1 MTRKNLSM
9 IIILAVAWCAIAPS
23 ASAAGYKPTNAEV
36 LREKVLSKVV
46 AWRTKAAETTLK
58 KSPDLEQTQPYLTA
72 EAFIMA
78 TYSLEK
84 NENFV
89 LQALAILEKQ
99 VEKEPMDPVAEF
111 YRGEVLRWLDRKDE
125 AKAAWQRTIDK
136 ALIAVDKN
144 SRNCTARYYQGAALV
159 RLKKADDARK
169 VLKRAA
175 KDDFDPTMV
184 DFQMGLVFLI
194 QENWKAAKAAFDDV
208 HEFDPRYAHLY
219 FYRGIASEKLG
230 RKDLLLNDLDQFVK
244 LAPNS
249 PEAKTARAILG
260 R

>member
-1 MTRKNLSM
+1 MIRKNVSM
-9 IIILAVAWCAIAPS
+9 IVMLIVAWCVAVPP
-23 ASAAGYKPTNAEV
+23 ASAAGFKPTDAEV
-36 LREKVLSKVV
+36 LRDNVLSKVV
-46 AWRTKAAETTLK
+46 AWRAKSAETTLK
-58 KSPDLEQTQPYLTA
+58 KSPELEQTQPYLTA
-72 EAFIMA
+72 EAFLMA
-78 TYSLEK
+78 TYSLER

-99 VEKEPMDPVAEF
+99 VKNEPFDPVAEF
-111 YRGEVLRWLDRKDE
+111 YRGEVLHWLDRKDE

-136 ALIAVDKN
+136 ALIAVEKN

-159 RLKKADDARK
+159 RLKKPDDARRA
-169 VLKRAA
+169 LKRAA
-175 KDDFDPTMV
+175 KDDFDPVMV
-184 DFQMGLVFLI
+184 DFQLGLVYLI
-194 QENWKAAKAAFDDV
+194 QQNWKAAKDAFDDV

-230 RKDLLLNDLDQFVK
+230 RNDLLLSDLDQFVK

-249 PEAKTARAILG
+249 PEAKTARAILK

>member
-1 MTRKNLSM
+1 MIRKNVS
-9 IIILAVAWCAIAPS
+9 IIALLTFACCTVVPS
-23 ASAAGYKPTNAEV
+23 ASAAGFKPTEAEV
-36 LREKVLSKVV
+36 LRDKVLSKVV

-58 KSPDLEQTQPYLTA
+58 KSPKLEQTQPYLTA

-78 TYSLEK
+78 TYSLER

-89 LQALAILEKQ
+89 IQALAILEKQ
-99 VEKEPMDPVAEF
+99 VNNEPFDPVAEF

-125 AKAAWQRTIDK
+125 AKEAWQKTIDK
-136 ALIAVDKN
+136 ALIAVEKN
-144 SRNCTARYYQGAALV
+144 SRNCTARYYQGAALI
-159 RLKKADDARK
+159 RLKRADDARK
-169 VLKRAA
+169 ALKRAA

-194 QENWKAAKAAFDDV
+194 QENWKAAKEAFDDV

-219 FYRGIASEKLG
+219 FYRGIAWEKLG
-230 RKDLLLNDLDQFVK
+230 RKDQLLSDLDQFVK

>member
-1 MTRKNLSM
+1 MIRKYVSM
-9 IIILAVAWCAIAPS
+9 IVILTVALCAVVPP
-23 ASAAGYKPTNAEV
+23 ASAAAFKPSDAEILRDDV
-36 LREKVLSKVV
+36 LAKTV
-46 AWRTKAAETTLK
+46 AWRTKSAETTMK

-72 EAFIMA
+72 EAFLMA
-78 TYSLEK
+78 TYSLGK

-99 VEKEPMDPVAEF
+99 VKNEPFDPVVEF

-125 AKAAWQRTIDK
+125 AKAAWQKTIDK
-136 ALIAVDKN
+136 ALIAVTKN
-144 SRNCTARYYQGAALV
+144 PRNCTARYYQGAALV

-169 VLKRAA
+169 ALKRAA
-175 KDDFDPTMV
+175 KDDFNPTMV
-184 DFQMGLVFLI
+184 DFQMGLVFII
-194 QENWKAAKAAFDDV
+194 QQNWKAAKEAFDDV

-219 FYRGIASEKLG
+219 FFRGIAWEKLG
-230 RKDLLLNDLDQFVK
+230 RKDQLLADLDQFVK